1 MAEYIKREDA
11 IHDIRYDCFGL
22 ENYTRRDAIDC
33 INALPAADVT
43 EVRHGRWITEE
54 NESVS
59 KRNRLIKYGV
69 YSCSICGRSN
79 GRMRKKY
86 CPNCGALM
94 KEAEHES

>member
-43 EVRHGRWITEE
+43 EVRHGRWLADEKH
-54 NESVS
+54 N
-59 KRNRLIKYGV
+59 YAP
-69 YSCSICGRSN
+69 YCSICGYEPIVAE
-79 GRMRKKY
+79 KTIF

-94 KEAEHES
+94 REIGNGEK